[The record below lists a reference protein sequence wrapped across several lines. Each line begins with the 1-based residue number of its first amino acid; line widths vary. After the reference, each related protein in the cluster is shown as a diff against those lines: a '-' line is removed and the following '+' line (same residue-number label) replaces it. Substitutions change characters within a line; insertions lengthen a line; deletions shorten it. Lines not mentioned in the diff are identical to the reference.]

1 MFIGEGER
9 LVHLLGPVVVDEKI
23 PDARAELKEE
33 FAKLKDEE

>member
-1 MFIGEGER
+1 
-9 LVHLLGPVVVDEKI
+9 VVVDEKI